1 MLIAGAIVALACAIL
16 SAVGAFAP
24 LERFTL
30 DARFAHAQPSSRV
43 LSDDIRLVEIDDG
56 AIESVGRWPWPRS
69 FLADAIDELRLAGA
83 KVVALDLLLDDPSA
97 PEYAP
102 LPDDPSVI
110 VRIDHDAALA
120 RALAQTTA
128 VLAVD
133 EPFRFDDFE
142 REFLGN
148 YLTESVRAV
157 ERLRADITMSE
168 RGPDAAPE
176 YLIPDDMSAR
186 RFQALAA
193 FSVAVERRAGLAP
206 DEPDDL
212 ETLLRQLSPGVDE
225 NVGDFPERRLIE
237 RAAEHARSLH
247 IFAST
252 LGLTLP
258 DRVDAHAALDLD
270 RLTPP
275 TPTLAFGATSF
286 GYVNFD
292 ADPDGSP
299 RRMPLVR
306 SKPLGDIPQFGLAA
320 ASAFLGID
328 PTGHAHTDRSLTF
341 VDRRIPLRDGKILVS
356 WPSPDA
362 FEARGDEQRMSLGV
376 LVSIARNRRTL
387 ERLHEHR
394 ASLAASIQT
403 IDPAQVDDASLAAV
417 RDIASL
423 RLAEMREILD
433 TGEELTDEEREY
445 LAPFERFDQVER
457 AIAHG
462 GTEFD
467 HSLAEL
473 RRRVEGKLC
482 FVGWSGS
489 GALADFVPTPLGDR
503 TPGVVLHATIADNL
517 LTGRVK
523 SLAPRWLDPLLTFSL
538 ALLGALVVAT
548 LPTALSVLAFAGI
561 GLAYLTLAGFV
572 AFRFGD
578 VALPL
583 AGPALGLVNAWALC
597 TALDAAAS
605 RLERARIQRQF
616 KSRVAP
622 QLVERLA
629 ANPNALAVEGQAREI
644 TVLFLDVAGFTSLS
658 EKLDGP
664 QTVALINDCM
674 RAFTAALTKADAYVN
689 KFLGDGL
696 MAFWSAFADD
706 PEQADKAVVAAAACL
721 DAIERVNDHRRAT
734 DPDAP
739 PLSVRVGVA
748 TGVAIVGDC
757 GAPPEL
763 NDYTAIGNAVN
774 LASRLEGAC
783 KAFGARAIIDGR
795 TRELMRREPPR
806 SLRRLGRVVVIGQ
819 TVPVEVFEL
828 PTGALDDRRAAQWT
842 AALDD
847 FEKGD
852 FDACLRELDAFT
864 RAYGDDPAC
873 SRLRESIEDLREHDD
888 APGEPRSIRLRSK

>member
-1 MLIAGAIVALACAIL
+1 MLLAGAIVALVCAML
-16 SAVGAFAP
+16 SSVGAFAP

-30 DARFAHAQPSSRV
+30 DARFAHAQPASRA

-69 FLADAIDELRLAGA
+69 LLADAIDELRLAGA
-83 KVVALDLLLDDPSA
+83 KVIALDLLLDDPSA
-97 PEYAP
+97 PEWTP
-102 LPDDPSVI
+102 LADDPTSITLV
-110 VRIDHDAALA
+110 DHDAALA
-120 RALAQTTA
+120 RSLADATA
-128 VLAVD
+128 VLAID
-133 EPFRFDDFE
+133 EPFQLDEFE
-142 REFLGN
+142 REFLNN
-148 YLTESVRAV
+148 YAEASAAAV
-157 ERLRADITMSE
+157 ARLRADITMSKA
-168 RGPDAAPE
+168 GDADSPD

-193 FSVAVERRAGLAP
+193 LSAAVERRAGLAS
-206 DEPDDL
+206 DEHDDDL
-212 ETLLRQLSPGVDE
+212 GLLRELSPGIDDS
-225 NVGDFPERRLIE
+225 VGDFPERRLID

-247 IFAST
+247 ILSST
-252 LGLTLP
+252 LNLSLP
-258 DRVDAHAALDLD
+258 AKVDARAALELD

-275 TPTLAFGATSF
+275 APTLAFGATSF

-299 RRMPLVR
+299 RRMPLIR
-306 SKPLGDIPQFGLAA
+306 ATPLGEIPQFGLAA
-320 ASAFLGID
+320 ASAFRAVD
-328 PTGHAHTDRSLTF
+328 PTTHRHDARSLSF
-341 VDRRIPLRDGKILVS
+341 VDHRIPLRDGKILVS

-387 ERLHEHR
+387 ERLHAQR
-394 ASLAASIQT
+394 VALAASIQNT
-403 IDPAQVDDASLAAV
+403 ESSRIDDDALAAV
-417 RDIASL
+417 REVASL
-423 RLAEMREILD
+423 RLAEMREIID
-433 TGEELTDEEREY
+433 AGEQLTNEERDY

-457 AIAHG
+457 AIFRG
-462 GTEFD
+462 EREFGA
-467 HSLAEL
+467 SLAEL

-523 SLAPRWLDPLLTFSL
+523 SLAPAWLFPFLTLSL
-538 ALLGALVVAT
+538 ALVGALIVAM
-548 LPTALSVLAFAGI
+548 LPTSLSLLAFAGTAF
-561 GLAYLTLAGFV
+561 AYLALVGFV

-578 VALPL
+578 FALPV
-583 AGPALGLVNAWALC
+583 AGPTLGLVSAWAFC
-597 TALDAAAS
+597 TAIDAAAS

-616 KSRVAP
+616 KARVSP

-629 ANPNALAVEGQAREI
+629 ADPNALAVEGQAREI

-706 PEQADKAVVAAAACL
+706 PDQADKAVIAAAACL
-721 DAIERVNDHRRAT
+721 DAIERVNEHRRT
-734 DPDAP
+734 IDPDAP

-757 GAPPEL
+757 GAPPDL

-795 TRELMRREPPR
+795 TRELMRGAPPR

-828 PTGALDDRRAAQWT
+828 PRGALDDERSLLWIG
-842 AALDD
+842 ALDR
-847 FEKGD
+847 FERGD

-864 RAYGDDPAC
+864 GRYGDDPAC
-873 SRLRESIEDLREHDD
+873 ARLRESIEDLREHDD
-888 APGEPRSIRLRSK
+888 ATDQPRSIRLRSK

>member
-1 MLIAGAIVALACAIL
+1 MLIAGAIIALACAAL
-16 SAVGAFAP
+16 SSFGAFAP
-24 LERFTL
+24 LERYTL
-30 DARFAHAQPSSRV
+30 DARFAYAQPASRA

-69 FLADAIDELRLAGA
+69 ILADAIDELRLAGA
-83 KVVALDLLLDDPSA
+83 RVVALDLLLDDPSP
-97 PEYAP
+97 PEWTP
-102 LPDDPSVI
+102 LPHEPSTI
-110 VRIDHDAALA
+110 VRVEHDESLA
-120 RALAQTTA
+120 RSLAEITS

-133 EPFRFDDFE
+133 EPFQLDEFE
-142 REFLGN
+142 REFLNG
-148 YLTESVRAV
+148 YLAESVRAV
-157 ERLRADITMSE
+157 ERLRADITMS
-168 RGPDAAPE
+168 GDDSPE

-193 FSVAVERRAGLAP
+193 LSAAVERRAGLAP
-206 DEPDDL
+206 DEHDDV
-212 ETLLRQLSPGVDE
+212 EELLRDLSPGIDE
-225 NVGDFPERRLIE
+225 SVGDFPERRLIE

-247 IFAST
+247 ILAST
-252 LGLTLP
+252 LDLSLP
-258 DRVDAHAALDLD
+258 TSVDARAALELD

-275 TPTLAFGATSF
+275 TPTLAFGASSF

-299 RRMPLVR
+299 RRMPLIR
-306 SKPLGDIPQFGLAA
+306 SKPLGDLPQFGLAA
-320 ASAFLGID
+320 ASAFRGEH
-328 PTGHAHTDRSLTF
+328 PTGRTHDHRSIVF
-341 VDRRIPLRDGKILVS
+341 GARRIPLRDGKILVS
-356 WPSPDA
+356 WPSPAA
-362 FEARGDEQRMSLGV
+362 FKSRGDEQRMSLGV

-387 ERLHEHR
+387 ERLHDQR
-394 ASLAASIQT
+394 ASLAAAIQSVDRSR
-403 IDPAQVDDASLAAV
+403 IDDSALAAA
-417 RDIASL
+417 REIASL
-423 RLAEMREILD
+423 RLAELREIID
-433 TGEELTDEEREY
+433 AGEQLTDEEREY

-457 AIAHG
+457 AISHG
-462 GTEFD
+462 QREFGA
-467 HSLAEL
+467 SVSEL

-523 SLAPRWLDPLLTFSL
+523 SLAPAWLFPFLTLSL
-538 ALLGALVVAT
+538 AIVGALVVAT
-548 LPTALSVLAFAGI
+548 LPTVLSLLAFVGLA
-561 GLAYLTLAGFV
+561 LAYLSLAGFV

-578 VALPL
+578 VALPI
-583 AGPALGLVNAWALC
+583 AGPMLGLLNAWAFC

-629 ANPNALAVEGQAREI
+629 ADPNALAVEGQAREI

-706 PEQADKAVVAAAACL
+706 PDQADKAVIAAAACL
-721 DAIERVNDHRRAT
+721 DAIERVNEHRRAV

-757 GAPPEL
+757 GAPPDL

-795 TRELMRREPPR
+795 TRELMREAPPR

-828 PTGALDDRRAAQWT
+828 PRGALDDERARLWSG
-842 AALDD
+842 ALDR
-847 FEKGD
+847 FERGD
-852 FDACLRELDAFT
+852 FDACIRELDAFT
-864 RAYGDDPAC
+864 DRYGDDPAC
-873 SRLRESIEDLREHDD
+873 ARLRESIEDIRDD
-888 APGEPRSIRLRSK
+888 DDDDDGVGQPRSIRLRSK